1 MVSDGRVAEE
11 TSTRSILQPTSR
23 SSPTTPNPPLR
34 PSGIRIGTP
43 AATARGM
50 KEAEMEKLAEW
61 IDTCLRAP
69 EDDDALGAIKA
80 DVVTFCEGFPVP
92 GI

>member
-1 MVSDGRVAEE
+1 
-11 TSTRSILQPTSR
+11 
-23 SSPTTPNPPLR
+23 
-34 PSGIRIGTP
+34 
-43 AATARGM
+43 
-50 KEAEMEKLAEW
+50 MEKLAEW